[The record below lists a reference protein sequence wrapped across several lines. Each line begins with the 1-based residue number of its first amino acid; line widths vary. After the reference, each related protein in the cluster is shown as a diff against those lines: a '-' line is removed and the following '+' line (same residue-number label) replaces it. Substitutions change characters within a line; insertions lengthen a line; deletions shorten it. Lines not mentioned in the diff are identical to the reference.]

1 MLLAV
6 NKSFEPFILVYLQYM
21 SEENESKDL
30 SKELQEIRNKKM
42 AYLNKRR
49 DEINEEIAE
58 TQRKIHAILNSK
70 GAVLDSGNRKLYK

>member
-1 MLLAV
+1 MLLSV

-49 DEINEEIAE
+49 DEINKEIAE
-58 TQRKIHAILNSK
+58 TQRKIQSILHSK
-70 GAVLDSGNRKLYK
+70 GAVLNSGNRKTYQ